1 MSTLLRIEAIN
12 LAFVIDDTED
22 LSTRR
27 GGSYMLLD
35 AVNQLKNHF
44 SDRLKAISTGASV
57 GLFELLPAAGDGRQ
71 LRDEVRQFLQASE
84 KPYAHATFT
93 VDLVQDDDFRTAS
106 EKAVAANR
114 WRQMHELNFS
124 TAWGESS
131 EVCGI
136 DEIRPGIEK
145 IHLPDN
151 KTVMVSAS
159 VHARREA
166 GRDLRQDIYRD
177 ILDESLSLQF
187 TDDTKSLST
196 FQTSAFPEIPANLN
210 GKMAVFYADG
220 NGFGRIQRDCQD
232 AAALKK
238 WDKDIRDKRKK
249 LLKALLEL
257 KKWDKDIRDKRKKL
271 LKALLDWL
279 EQTPWARTDT
289 GELRFETLLW
299 GGDELLF
306 LLPAWLGLQFAEQF
320 FALTA
325 DWAYGAE
332 KLTHACGLVF
342 AKHSTPISQLQTL
355 AKQLA
360 EHGKTETR
368 KEQNSLSWVVLES
381 FDHTGDQID
390 KFWERNGIPENGW
403 DRLLLTAERL
413 ADLRAMEP
421 LKEALPRSALVRA
434 LRSIATGQQADEYK
448 LLQGT
453 YRSTE
458 QSLTQEQQ
466 AALARLWQ
474 AFDSQWQSQL
484 PAKDKTGP
492 EAQELSEWA
501 AKEAVPWTALLEL
514 WDYLLPNA
522 PTADAGEIAA

>member
-27 GGSYMLLD
+27 SGSFMLLD
-35 AVNQLKNHF
+35 AVRQVQSKFDKQL
-44 SDRLKAISTGASV
+44 DPISTGASV

-145 IHLPDN
+145 IRLPDN
-151 KTVMVSAS
+151 NTAMVSAS

-166 GRDLRQDIYRD
+166 GRDLRQRMYSD
-177 ILDESLSLQF
+177 ILGENLSLQF
-187 TDDTKSLST
+187 TDETASLSI
-196 FQTSAFPEIPANLN
+196 FSAGAFPEIPVNLN

-232 AAALKK
+232 AAALQK
-238 WDKDIRDKRKK
+238 WDQDIRDKRKK
-249 LLKALLEL
+249 LLQ
-257 KKWDKDIRDKRKKL
+257 D
-271 LKALLDWL
+271 LLDWL
-279 EQTPWARTDT
+279 KQRPWAKTGD

-306 LLPAWLGLQFAEQF
+306 LLPAWLGLEFAEQF
-320 FALTA
+320 FART
-325 DWAYGAE
+325 DWAYGKE

-403 DRLLLTAERL
+403 DSLLLTTERL
-413 ADLRAMEP
+413 ADLRAMEPP

-434 LRSIATGQQADEYK
+434 LRSIATGQQEKEHK
-448 LLQGT
+448 LLQST

-458 QSLTQEQQ
+458 QSLSQEQQ
-466 AALARLWQ
+466 ETLARLWQ

-484 PAKDKTGP
+484 PANDKAGP
-492 EAQELSEWA
+492 WAQEHADWA
-501 AKEAVPWTALLEL
+501 AREAVPWTALLEL
-514 WDYLLPNA
+514 WDYLLPDA
-522 PTADAGEIAA
+522 PADDAREIAA

>member
-57 GLFELLPAAGDGRQ
+57 GLFALQPTAGDGQQ
-71 LRDEVRQFLQASE
+71 LLAEVRQFLQNPE
-84 KPYAHATFT
+84 KPYAHATFA
-93 VDLVQDDDFRTAS
+93 VDLVQDASFRSAS

-136 DEIRPGIEK
+136 DEIRPGTHK
-145 IHLPDN
+145 NYSPKPDSEY
-151 KTVMVSAS
+151 VSAS
-159 VHARREA
+159 VYVRRQA
-166 GRDLRQDIYRD
+166 GRDLRQTIYRD
-177 ILDESLSLQF
+177 ILGESLSLQF
-187 TDDTKSLST
+187 TDETASLST
-196 FQTSAFPEIPANLN
+196 FPAGAFKEIPPNLN

-220 NGFGRIQRDCQD
+220 NGFGRIQRSCQD
-232 AAALKK
+232 TAALRQ
-238 WDKDIRDKRKK
+238 WDRDIRDKRRT
-249 LLKALLEL
+249 LLHALLAWL
-257 KKWDKDIRDKRKKL
+257 AKKSRAKTGD
-271 LKALLDWL
+271 
-279 EQTPWARTDT
+279 

-306 LLPAWLGLQFAEQF
+306 LLPAWLGLQFAEKF
-320 FALTA
+320 FAFTA
-325 DWAYGAE
+325 DWHYASQP
-332 KLTHACGLVF
+332 LTHAAGLVF
-342 AKHSTPISQLQTL
+342 AKHSTPISQLQKL

-360 EHGKTETR
+360 DHGKTETR
-368 KEQNSLSWVVLES
+368 KAQNSLSWVVLES

-421 LKEALPRSALVRA
+421 LKEALPRSAMVRA
-434 LRSIATGQQADEYK
+434 LRSIATGQQADEHK
-448 LLQGT
+448 LLQST
-453 YRSTE
+453 YQSTE
-458 QSLTQEQQ
+458 QSLTQQQ
-466 AALARLWQ
+466 QETLARLWQ
-474 AFDSQWQSQL
+474 AFGSQWQSQL
-484 PAKDKTGP
+484 PANDKTGP
-492 EAQELSEWA
+492 WAQEHTDWA
-501 AKEAVPWTALLEL
+501 AREAVPWTALLEL

-522 PTADAGEIAA
+522 PADAAEEIAA